1 MGGQQEKKRQALS
14 LPMSFVNMGSDIDER
29 IDYRLPSRK

>member
-1 MGGQQEKKRQALS
+1 MGGQQEKEGQAPS
-14 LPMSFVNMGSDIDER
+14 LPMFFVSTGSDINER